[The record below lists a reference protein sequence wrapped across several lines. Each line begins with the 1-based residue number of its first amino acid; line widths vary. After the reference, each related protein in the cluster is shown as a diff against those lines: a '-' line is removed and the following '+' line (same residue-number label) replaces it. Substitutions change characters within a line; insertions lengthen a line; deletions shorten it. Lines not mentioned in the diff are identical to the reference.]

1 MRIKPRDRLDE
12 RLLLGILLHR
22 LAQIAS
28 HREAMDRAA
37 IKIDL
42 IRQLRLLQYL
52 LGFMSFLSREDLIR
66 LSSRDGKGAGDG
78 G

>member
-1 MRIKPRDRLDE
+1 MRIKPRNRLDE

-28 HREAMDRAA
+28 HRETMDRAA
-37 IKIDL
+37 IKINL
-42 IRQLRLLQYL
+42 IRQLRLLQNL
-52 LGFMSFLSREDLIR
+52 LGSMSLLSREDLIR
-66 LSSRDGKGAGDG
+66 LSSCDGKGAGDG